1 MVRAKE
7 TDKVKNVNI
16 NPKPAEPASQTSKR
30 SSAPQKYEAKA
41 EAVIT
46 EVGIEPL
53 SPNAWVQLHLVKG

>member
-41 EAVIT
+41 EAAIT
-46 EVGIEPL
+46 WVGIEPL
-53 SPNAWVQLHLVKG
+53 SPNA